1 MSLWTNVGF
10 AFTALKQVTISYIN
24 SFKSF
29 NLIKCDIYPAII
41 PLKKVDGENKLNEF
55 QEYYKVNGLT
65 SLINTVYKQ
74 MGHSPFYLNQL
85 ISELFDLD
93 HFEVTIIM
101 TYSVK
106 NETFCVP
113 YTFTN
118 KDEPLL
124 IYPPI
129 KSDND
134 NDDDQE
140 TGNDNNDKDLPIL
153 PDIYSATLYLDGGQ
167 RGFIDV
173 TDKLSLFLG
182 PNYDFHKSVF
192 KMTDG
197 ISLETLLTHWGII
210 ITNNTN
216 NDNMIKLIVEFDDGE
231 TKEYIVG
238 QNQFINNF
246 Y

>member
-41 PLKKVDGENKLNEF
+41 PLKKLDNENELSEF

-65 SLINTVYKQ
+65 ALINTVYKQ
-74 MGHSPFYLNQL
+74 MSNSPFYINQL

-93 HFEVTIIM
+93 QFNVTLFI

-106 NETFCVP
+106 NISFCVP
-113 YTFTN
+113 YIIQSDT
-118 KDEPLL
+118 PSL

-129 KSDND
+129 PPND
-134 NDDDQE
+134 ED
-140 TGNDNNDKDLPIL
+140 GNTDSPIL
-153 PDIYSATLYLDGGQ
+153 PDIFLATLYLNNGKGS
-167 RGFIDV
+167 IDV
-173 TDKLSLFLG
+173 TTKLSLFLG

-192 KMTDG
+192 SNNIGVPFDH
-197 ISLETLLTHWGII
+197 LLTHWGIV
-210 ITNNTN
+210 
-216 NDNMIKLIVEFDDGE
+216 NDGVIKLVVEYDDGE
-231 TKEYIVG
+231 TKEFISG
-238 QNQFINNF
+238 QNNYIHNFIE
-246 Y
+246 